1 MSVFIIRFLPLI
13 IFLLIL
19 LVWYILT
26 RSNKDKNNSGRPPW
40 FVFIIITIILFGII
54 LVLFRF
60 VQFGESPG
68 GTYVPPKLTEDGIEP
83 GHVDR

>member
-60 VQFGESPG
+60 VQFGEPPG
-68 GTYVPPKLTEDGIEP
+68 GVYVPPKLTEDGIEP
-83 GHVDR
+83 GHVKR

>member
-1 MSVFIIRFLPLI
+1 MSSFIVKFLPLI
-13 IFLLIL
+13 IFLIIV
-19 LVWYILT
+19 LVWFTLT
-26 RSNKDKNNSGRPPW
+26 RGKKDSENSRRPPW
-40 FVFIIITIILFGII
+40 FIFIIITIILFGII

-83 GHVDR
+83 GHVER